1 MKITDVSC
9 VQSLRFSNIIIIDCN
24 HEDIYKNEFR
34 HEIFVLSKNN
44 EQIAHF
50 ESNHSIRV
58 ADLDE
63 SCNLFTF
70 EDFETETDQLQ
81 LYRIEKDNS
90 YTYLNTYEDIE
101 EGIEDGYF
109 AVKRNGLYGF
119 INANGD
125 EVIKPQYEE
134 YRSFSDGY
142 AIVRKNKKWGLIDK
156 QNNIIIPFKYSIWNF
171 PAGGYVVMENYN
183 HACNYTTD
191 IYNLNGE
198 IVYQV
203 PNAYR
208 DVYNLG
214 NGTLLVRN
222 QSTDEF
228 EFVNLNNDK

>member
-24 HEDIYKNEFR
+24 HEDICKNEFR

-50 ESNHSIRV
+50 ESNRSIRV
-58 ADLDE
+58 ANLDE

-70 EDFETETDQLQ
+70 EDVEAKIEELQ
-81 LYRIEKDNS
+81 LYRIEEDNS

-109 AVKRNGLYGF
+109 AVKRNDLYGF

-134 YRSFSDGY
+134 YRSFSDRY

-156 QNNIIIPFKYSIWNF
+156 QNNIIIPFKYSVWNF
-171 PAGGYVVMENYN
+171 PAGGYVVMENYT
-183 HACNYTTD
+183 HAYNYTTD
-191 IYNLNGE
+191 VYNLNGE

-228 EFVNLNNDK
+228 EFVNLKNDK